1 MLCTHLTKLSYDGTP
16 HRIYSF
22 LLSRSRVLFYK
33 FTYIRTDYCTQI
45 KYQDHTRYDGKPIFV
60 VRVLKDIDTGESIV
74 VCKDA
79 SFSKE
84 DNEHY
89 YLIRYTSFCEQVEV
103 DGVLRDKY
111 VRQTRREI
119 DEGTVREVYEDG
131 FPEPKSKPFTYVD
144 DEYVE
149 RAIRCSRTYHE
160 YAKDICENY
169 RMDLR
174 RYKLIRERKQYIGIS
189 NREAYQAI
197 RQMQSSSQ
205 RRVKMHKLDPI
216 ERLPDGSL
224 FRLTP
229 GQLRSVHGLTK
240 RCCNFLDGDC
250 LLLDGV
256 CPQHISRSLLCRW
269 FRRAVLPQQPK
280 LEQAILSPKKLR
292 RCEVCGTGILARSGR
307 AKYCP
312 ACAKEVH
319 RQQKAKS
326 ARKRRTGVDN
336 SGAKNP

>member
-1 MLCTHLTKLSYDGTP
+1 MALK
-16 HRIYSF
+16 
-22 LLSRSRVLFYK
+22 RVFAGFY
-33 FTYIRTDYCTQI
+33 
-45 KYQDHTRYDGKPIFV
+45 TRYDGKPIFV

-144 DEYVE
+144 DEYSE
-149 RAIRCSRTYHE
+149 RAIRCSRTYYE

-174 RYKLIRERKQYIGIS
+174 RYKLIRERKQYIGVS
-189 NREAYQAI
+189 NREAYQAMCEDLAFAQQSLKTVLNEYADLF
-197 RQMQSSSQ
+197 RKRFSEGAVHPQSSRCHAAES
-205 RRVKMHKLDPI
+205 RRDRASAGRTLSGVRPALAAAG
-216 ERLPDGSL
+216 RG
-224 FRLTP
+224 RW
-229 GQLRSVHGLTK
+229 
-240 RCCNFLDGDC
+240 C
-250 LLLDGV
+250 L
-256 CPQHISRSLLCRW
+256 
-269 FRRAVLPQQPK
+269 
-280 LEQAILSPKKLR
+280 
-292 RCEVCGTGILARSGR
+292 
-307 AKYCP
+307 
-312 ACAKEVH
+312 
-319 RQQKAKS
+319 S
-326 ARKRRTGVDN
+326 ADAEN
-336 SGAKNP
+336 

>member
-1 MLCTHLTKLSYDGTP
+1 MLAVLSNPSFLRPNATLSLRQKLCYTVRKSAEGGLSYGTQTG
-16 HRIYSF
+16 IC
-22 LLSRSRVLFYK
+22 RVLQAV
-33 FTYIRTDYCTQI
+33 R
-45 KYQDHTRYDGKPIFV
+45 RKPIFV

-79 SFSKE
+79 SFTKE

-144 DEYVE
+144 DEYAE
-149 RAIRCSRTYHE
+149 RAIRCSRTYYE

-189 NREAYQAI
+189 NREAYQAMCEDLAFAQQSLKTALNDYADLFRKRFSEGLSI
-197 RQMQSSSQ
+197 RKAADAMQQ
-205 RRVKMHKLDPI
+205 NRGVI
-216 ERLPDGSL
+216 ERRQAALYRA
-224 FRLTP
+224 FA
-229 GQLRSVHGLTK
+229 QLLQQR
-240 RCCNFLDGDC
+240 DEA
-250 LLLDGV
+250 DGV
-256 CPQHISRSLLCRW
+256 CRLMQKTEYDQRDIEDLL
-269 FRRAVLPQQPK
+269 
-280 LEQAILSPKKLR
+280 E
-292 RCEVCGTGILARSGR
+292 
-307 AKYCP
+307 
-312 ACAKEVH
+312 
-319 RQQKAKS
+319 
-326 ARKRRTGVDN
+326 
-336 SGAKNP
+336 

>member
-1 MLCTHLTKLSYDGTP
+1 MAE
-16 HRIYSF
+16 R
-22 LLSRSRVLFYK
+22 RVFAGYYK
-33 FTYIRTDYCTQI
+33 
-45 KYQDHTRYDGKPIFV
+45 RYDGKPIFV
-60 VRVLKDIDTGESIV
+60 IRVLKDIDTGEAIL

-79 SFSKE
+79 SFAKE

-89 YLIRYTSFCEQVEV
+89 YLIRYASFCEQVEV

-144 DEYVE
+144 DEYAE
-149 RAIRCSRTYHE
+149 RTIRCSRTYYE
-160 YAKDICENY
+160 YADLFRKRFSEGLSIRKAADAMQQNRGVVERRQAALY
-169 RMDLR
+169 RAFAQL
-174 RYKLIRERKQYIGIS
+174 LQTQ
-189 NREAYQAI
+189 N
-197 RQMQSSSQ
+197 SSQ
-205 RRVKMHKLDPI
+205 RRAKMHRLDPI

-229 GQLRSVHGLTK
+229 GQLRSVRGLTK
-240 RCCNFLDGDC
+240 RCCNFSGGEC

-280 LEQAILSPKKLR
+280 REQSIRSPKKLR
-292 RCEVCGTGILARSGR
+292 RCAVCGRGILTRSGR
-307 AKYCP
+307 AKYCRD
-312 ACAKEVH
+312 CAKEVH

-326 ARKRRTGVDN
+326 ARKRRSGVDN
-336 SGAKNP
+336 LGAKSS